1 MSSDPYDPPVAQRSA
16 GWPGLYPAAI
26 VALGTPDRPVDRAL
40 GLQSATYR
48 VVVWLAGLRL
58 PKLPSILAGIGETR
72 NRPADG

>member
-48 VVVWLAGLRL
+48 LVVCLAELRL
-58 PKLPSILAGIGETR
+58 PKLPPILAGIGETR

>member
-1 MSSDPYDPPVAQRSA
+1 MTSDPYDPPVAHHSA

-26 VALGTPDRPVDRAL
+26 VALGTSDRPVDRAL

-48 VVVWLAGLRL
+48 LVVWLAGLRL
-58 PKLPSILAGIGETR
+58 PKLPSIQAGTVETR